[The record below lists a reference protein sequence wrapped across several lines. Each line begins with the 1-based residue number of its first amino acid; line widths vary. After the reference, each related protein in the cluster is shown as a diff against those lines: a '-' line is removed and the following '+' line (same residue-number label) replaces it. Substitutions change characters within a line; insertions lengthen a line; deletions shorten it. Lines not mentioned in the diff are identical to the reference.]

1 MKKFIAIL
9 LAAFMLASFAGCSKK
24 LESPKASEETGE
36 ANSKIDNLHSEI
48 TLESENFSITNGML
62 RYFYLSGFYNVY
74 ASYSTYFQNMGFDS
88 TKPLNEQQYTEDM
101 TWHDYFLEMTLGDA
115 RTFLR
120 VAEAARAD
128 GYDDS
133 YVEAEVQ
140 KQIDNITNSE
150 GITIKEYITKMFGDT
165 LDERDLR
172 EALTLQ
178 IYVYDYYEKIQEQ
191 LGEEITTEDCEVYYN
206 ENTKTLSK
214 VDYISYTVTASTAN
228 TEDAETAYAEAE
240 KKAQELMTEAQTK
253 GIEGFKSW
261 VSAYMTEQNKIST
274 TPMADDALASQ
285 IEKVL
290 AGTVDAGYS
299 EGDELS
305 EFCFEEGRATGDC
318 KLTDNGAGSYTV
330 TVVSNPAHRTDDET
344 KNVRHILFK
353 PENYESSESAAKA
366 KAEEVLDTWKNG
378 EATVESFDA
387 LAKEYNDDNSSL
399 YENVYQGEMVQT
411 FNDWLFDNAR
421 VEGDTGIVQ
430 TDYGFHIMYFAGEGY
445 PVWES
450 EVRRTL
456 ISAKLS
462 EVMTTFETEYPITE
476 TQETIDKLPA
486 TIPQTALKGDD
497 KNVYE

>member
-1 MKKFIAIL
+1 MKKIIALL
-9 LAAFMLASFAGCSKK
+9 LAIIMMLAVAGCTKK
-24 LESPKASEETGE
+24 HSADEDPADISDSAG
-36 ANSKIDNLHSEI
+36 IDSNHS
-48 TLESENFSITNGML
+48 LVALKSENFEMTNGML
-62 RYFYLSGFYNVY
+62 SYFYLSGFYNVY
-74 ASYSTYFQNMGFDS
+74 ASYGSYFQNMGFDS

-165 LDERDLR
+165 FDERDLR

-191 LGEEITTEDCEVYYN
+191 LGEEITTEDCEIYYN

-305 EFCFEEGRATGDC
+305 EFCFEEGRAAGDC

-330 TVVSNPAHRTDDET
+330 TVVSNPAHRIDDET

-353 PENYESSESAAKA
+353 PESYEGSEAAAKA
-366 KAEEVLDTWKNG
+366 KAEEVLAEWKKG

-456 ISAKLS
+456 ISVKLS

-486 TIPQTALKGDD
+486 TIPQTALKGSD